1 MRISDWSSDV
11 CSSDLELGALVM
23 LHESALVDRAAI
35 LISGF
40 CGDEA
45 GKVCEICERLVHVSL
60 HGMLMS
66 HILGCD
72 LTQGMRRSGRSG
84 TLTGTT
90 AACLTRV
97 RAASAGGG
105 GADLVGVA
113 GPRVGAGAASE
124 LGVRLTL

>member
-1 MRISDWSSDV
+1 MEAVDEAPGEVGREGLEASIAKHFEQCRHHQLDSSAGLLWIGHIELFGFIDGG
-11 CSSDLELGALVM
+11 ELGALVM

-66 HILGCD
+66 HLLG
-72 LTQGMRRSGRSG
+72 
-84 TLTGTT
+84 
-90 AACLTRV
+90 
-97 RAASAGGG
+97 
-105 GADLVGVA
+105 
-113 GPRVGAGAASE
+113 
-124 LGVRLTL
+124 